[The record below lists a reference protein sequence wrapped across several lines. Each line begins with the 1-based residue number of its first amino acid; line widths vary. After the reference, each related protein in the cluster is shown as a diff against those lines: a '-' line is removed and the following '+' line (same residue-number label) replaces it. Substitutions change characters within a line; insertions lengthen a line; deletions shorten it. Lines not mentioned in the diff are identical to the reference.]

1 MIDLARERF
10 IRCRKCGVEIGEYK
24 LDRIDKRL
32 KEFGIDGGRVYK
44 PYYFDNADT
53 DTLQLCKECKTA
65 AG

>member
-1 MIDLARERF
+1 MAREKF
-10 IRCRKCGVEIGEYK
+10 IRCRKCGVEIGEYR

-53 DTLQLCKECKTA
+53 DRLQLCKDWKPA